1 MDDCIFCKIA
11 SHQVPSNIVY
21 EDEYAVAFNDLN
33 PQTPVHV
40 LVVPKKHIASI
51 AAAQAADE
59 QLLGHL
65 LLTVQKVAKALGVE
79 ESGYRVITNCG
90 KDACQSVQHLH
101 LHILGGKPM
110 QERMG

>member
-11 SHQVPSNIVY
+11 SHEVPSNIVY

-51 AAAQAADE
+51 AAAQTEDE

-65 LLTVQKVAKALGVE
+65 LLTVQKVAKALDVE

-110 QERMG
+110 Q

>member
-11 SHQVPSNIVY
+11 THEVPSNIVY

-51 AAAQAADE
+51 AAAQTEDE

-65 LLTVQKVAKALGVE
+65 LLTVQRVAKALGVE

>member
-11 SHQVPSNIVY
+11 SHEVPSNIVY

-51 AAAQAADE
+51 AAAQAEDE

-65 LLTVQKVAKALGVE
+65 LLTVQRVAKALGVE

>member
-11 SHQVPSNIVY
+11 SHEVPSKIVY

-51 AAAQAADE
+51 AAAQTEDE

-65 LLTVQKVAKALGVE
+65 LLTVQRVAKALGVE
-79 ESGYRVITNCG
+79 ESGYRVISNCG